1 MTNVQDGRAAGE
13 TILLVEDGDPVRQL
27 MRRMLEAH
35 GYRVLEA
42 RNGDEAT
49 ALAEAP
55 RAPIDLLLT
64 DVAMPGISGFD
75 VVDRVMGSHP
85 ETKVLFITGQANHVV
100 VRRGLNESRRPFLLK
115 PYTHVD
121 LVLKIC
127 EVLESNGEELRR
139 SRSALPHRSRKGP
152 QANLDAHE

>member
-1 MTNVQDGRAAGE
+1 MTHPQEGPAAGE
-13 TILLVEDGDPVRQL
+13 TILLVEDEDPIRLL

-42 RNGDEAT
+42 RNGYEAM
-49 ALAEAP
+49 ALAEAH

-75 VVDRVMGSHP
+75 VVDRVIAGHP
-85 ETKVLFITGQANHVV
+85 EMKVLFITGQANHVV

-115 PYTHVD
+115 PYTQVD
-121 LVLKIC
+121 LAQKIR
-127 EVLESNGEELRR
+127 EVLES
-139 SRSALPHRSRKGP
+139 A
-152 QANLDAHE
+152 

>member
-1 MTNVQDGRAAGE
+1 MTDAQEGPAAGE
-13 TILLVEDGDPVRQL
+13 TILLVEDEDPIRLL

-42 RNGDEAT
+42 RNGDEAM
-49 ALAEAP
+49 ALAEEH
-55 RAPIDLLLT
+55 RAPIDLLVT

-75 VVDRVMGSHP
+75 VVDMVMGSHP

-115 PYTHVD
+115 PYTQVD
-121 LVLKIC
+121 LALKIR
-127 EVLESNGEELRR
+127 EVLES
-139 SRSALPHRSRKGP
+139 A
-152 QANLDAHE
+152 